1 VSVERTAAST
11 FSPTLEA
18 SSEARRFV
26 RGTLAAWG
34 REVAIE
40 PAQLLVSELVTN
52 AVVHGG
58 HGVVIVRLLVDEPWL
73 RIEVSDANAREYPQL
88 KVPHDN
94 GARGLHIVDA
104 VASAWGCSP
113 VGQRK
118 TVWCEVPLVASAS
131 RTTG

>member
-1 VSVERTAAST
+1 M
-11 FSPTLEA
+11 
-18 SSEARRFV
+18 
-26 RGTLAAWG
+26 
-34 REVAIE
+34 AIE

-58 HGVVIVRLLVDEPWL
+58 HGVVIVRVSVDEPWL
-73 RIEVSDANAREYPQL
+73 RIEVSDANAREYPRL

-113 VGQRK
+113 VGGRK
-118 TVWCEVPLVASAS
+118 TVWCEVPLVAGS

>member
-1 VSVERTAAST
+1 M
-11 FSPTLEA
+11 
-18 SSEARRFV
+18 
-26 RGTLAAWG
+26 
-34 REVAIE
+34 AIE

-58 HGVVIVRLLVDEPWL
+58 HGVVIVRLSIDEPWL

-94 GARGLHIVDA
+94 GSRGLHIVDA

-118 TVWCEVPLVASAS
+118 TVWCEVPLVASES
-131 RTTG
+131 RTTGLTAT